1 MIIPKSNKMKKQII
15 LIALLFVGHLLWSQL
30 PYAWI
35 NEIHYDNAGS
45 DVNEMVEIVLETP
58 GAYTLS
64 DFTVTLYNGNVGTP
78 YESVTL
84 DQFTTG
90 DNINAFYIYSLYI
103 SGIQNGAPDGISLD
117 YQGTLIQFLSYEGTF
132 TASSGP
138 ANGVTSNDIGVN
150 ETGST
155 ADSES
160 LQLGGNGTA
169 YADFTWNAPA
179 TATPGSFNNGQ
190 SIGGVSLPTI
200 LTAPSVLTGFL
211 YQTGSGPG
219 ASQSFTVSGTNLTGD
234 ITVTPP
240 AAYEISADDVT
251 FQSTNI
257 VLPKTGGMVAPTQLY
272 VRLMSGLPV
281 SPYNQD
287 ITLSSPGAT
296 NKAINCSGDVI
307 PVMPQLVI
315 NEIHADPDA
324 TNGDANNDGVVDS
337 SDDEFVEIVNND
349 TYPVDLSGYTLS
361 DGLGVKHFFWGIT
374 LNPNEAI
381 VVFGG
386 GTPTGFETYALTAS
400 GGSLGLNNSGD
411 VVTLKDA
418 ASYVV
423 DSYSYGSEG
432 GDNQSLTRDPDLT
445 GPFVQHTTASGS
457 GGSLFSPGNHVDGSP
472 FTLPTPAVPVHWMY
486 SLLVFLVAG
495 LSIVL
500 KFKR

>member
-1 MIIPKSNKMKKQII
+1 MKKQITLLAFL
-15 LIALLFVGHLLWSQL
+15 LIGQLLWAQ
-30 PYAWI
+30 PPNAWI
-35 NEIHYDNAGS
+35 NEIHYDNTGS
-45 DVNEMVEIVLETP
+45 DVNEMVEIVIENP
-58 GAYTLS
+58 GSYTLG
-64 DFTVTLYNGNVGTP
+64 DFTLSLYNGNGGSF
-78 YESVTL
+78 YQSITL
-84 DQFTTG
+84 NQFTTG
-90 DNINAFYIYSLYI
+90 DNINAFYIYSRYI
-103 SGIQNGAPDGISLD
+103 TGIQNGSPDGISLD

-132 TASSGP
+132 VAANGP
-138 ANGVTSNDIGVN
+138 ANGVTSTDIGVN

-155 ADSES
+155 GTSES

-169 YADFTWNAPA
+169 YADFTWNVPA

-190 SIGGVSLPTI
+190 SIGGISLPTI
-200 LTAPSVLTGFL
+200 LTAPSTLTGFL
-211 YQTGSGPG
+211 YQTGSGPS

-234 ITVTPP
+234 ITITPP
-240 AAYEISADDVT
+240 SAYEISTDDAT
-251 FQSTNI
+251 FQSTDI
-257 VLPKTGGMVAPTQLY
+257 VLPETGGLVAPTDIF
-272 VRLMSGLPV
+272 VRLMAGLPV
-281 SPYNQD
+281 SPYNQNVM
-287 ITLSSPGAT
+287 LLSPGAT
-296 NKAINCSGDVI
+296 NKTVSCNGDVI

-324 TNGDANNDGVVDS
+324 ANGDANNDGVVDS

-361 DGLGVKHFFWGIT
+361 DGIGVKHFFWGIT

-386 GTPTGFETYALTAS
+386 GTPTGFETYALTAW

-457 GGSLFSPGNHVDGSP
+457 GGSLFSPGNHVDDSP
-472 FTLPTPAVPVHWMY
+472 FTLPPPAVPVHWMY
-486 SLLVFLVAG
+486 SLLIFLVAG
-495 LSIVL
+495 LAIVL